1 MIFCT
6 LNGCF
11 AASEITGISIDGKE
25 FSQKSKEILCAA
37 LIDIRSNRGVS
48 GRARLRDTSRRCI
61 IQHG

>member
-25 FSQKSKEILCAA
+25 FSQKSKEILFAA
-37 LIDIRSNRGVS
+37 LTDIRSNRGVS
-48 GRARLRDTSRRCI
+48 GRARLRDTSR
-61 IQHG
+61 